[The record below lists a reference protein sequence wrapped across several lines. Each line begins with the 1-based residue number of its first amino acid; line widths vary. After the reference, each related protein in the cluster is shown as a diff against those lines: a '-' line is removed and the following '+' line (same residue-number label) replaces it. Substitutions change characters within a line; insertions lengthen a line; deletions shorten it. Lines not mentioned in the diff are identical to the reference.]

1 MPFINLDHILATEI
15 IEEDQP
21 KLLKQ
26 LLFDGKINPREFEL
40 LKVLSNLSKTLE
52 MDNEITQQ
60 AKDQLKHFCEE
71 YFEEEAERSLNRLIT
86 FAKTKHNVAWVLFSR
101 TCQFIP
107 WEEKNPLEGY
117 IPRKNPIK
125 KVMIN
130 DTVQFNELKATEE

>member
-1 MPFINLDHILATEI
+1 
-15 IEEDQP
+15 
-21 KLLKQ
+21 
-26 LLFDGKINPREFEL
+26 
-40 LKVLSNLSKTLE
+40 

-60 AKDQLKHFCEE
+60 AKDQLKQFCEE
-71 YFEEEAERSLNRLIT
+71 YFEEEAERSLNRLIN

-130 DTVQFNELKATEE
+130 DTVQFSELKATEE